1 MKIYVE
7 GNYDRSETISINAKG
22 DMKNAYISK
31 RQYQSAKTRL
41 GLIEG
46 DYLRLAPVGD
56 NDPGEVLVLDGDN
69 PWAVIN

>member
-1 MKIYVE
+1 
-7 GNYDRSETISINAKG
+7 
-22 DMKNAYISK
+22 MKNAYISK